1 MSVKDLILCQKIDKN
16 IDGKD
21 RVLPIFRECLKPKTK
36 IYFDMTIDESI
47 CNYRKEDI
55 LEAVKYFFYN
65 TNKQYKKYGALSP
78 DRKYVITIGGGA
90 GYISKTVPYNMYS
103 DKEAVQ
109 VVSNILEASTPK
121 VHGHRSD
128 SRKGVSPHTLKIT
141 KYNGRTYQFGQCE
154 IKITE
159 S

>member
-1 MSVKDLILCQKIDKN
+1 M
-16 IDGKD
+16 
-21 RVLPIFRECLKPKTK
+21 
-36 IYFDMTIDESI
+36 
-47 CNYRKEDI
+47 
-55 LEAVKYFFYN
+55 
-65 TNKQYKKYGALSP
+65 SP

-109 VVSNILEASTPK
+109 VVSNILETSTPK
-121 VHGHRSD
+121 AHGHRSD

-141 KYNGRTYQFGQCE
+141 KYSGRTYQFGQCE